1 MVGVT
6 QLEQLPTTDSGHVVK
21 RQAME
26 WLTAIDEATEQ
37 EIRDAVTPK
46 PADFSG
52 SKYPT
57 EISDIRLTGSAEF
70 IEAAGSLFKPLLDF
84 ENDET
89 RLEINLQLTEDRDNG
104 ELTENY
110 ALYISVAERG

>member
-1 MVGVT
+1 MARIT
-6 QLEQLPTTDSGHVVK
+6 NDSASAGP
-21 RQAME
+21 AC
-26 WLTAIDEATEQ
+26 WTAYLWG
-37 EIRDAVTPK
+37 
-46 PADFSG
+46 SG
-52 SKYPT
+52 
-57 EISDIRLTGSAEF
+57 ISDIRLTGSAEF

-89 RLEINLQLTEDRDNG
+89 RLEINLQQTEDRDNG